1 MANTYEPIASQ
12 TFSNVASVTF
22 SGISGSFTDLVL
34 QGYLYG
40 ASGNGTASFRVGSST
55 IDTGSNY
62 SETELYGLGS
72 SVGSQRLS
80 SQTSISIGRA
90 TGVGSSDPYI
100 VRVDL
105 MSYSNTN
112 AYKTF
117 IFDMGSAGLGA
128 ISQVGLWRSTSP
140 IDNVRVSMA
149 INFTGTLSLYGIRA
163 A

>member
-1 MANTYEPIASQ
+1 VASTYEPIASQ
-12 TFSNVASVTF
+12 SFSNVASVTF

-40 ASGNGTASFRVGSST
+40 VSGNGTAGFRVGNGT

-72 SVGSQRLS
+72 SVGSQRQS
-80 SQTSISIGRA
+80 SQAAISVGRA

-100 VRVDL
+100 VRVNL
-105 MSYSNTN
+105 LSYSNTN
-112 AYKTF
+112 VYKTF
-117 IFDMGSAGLGA
+117 LFEMGTAGLGV
-128 ISQVGLWRSTSP
+128 IRQVGLWRSTSA
-140 IDNVRVSMA
+140 IDNVRVQMG
-149 INFTGTLSLYGIRA
+149 INITGILSLYGVKA